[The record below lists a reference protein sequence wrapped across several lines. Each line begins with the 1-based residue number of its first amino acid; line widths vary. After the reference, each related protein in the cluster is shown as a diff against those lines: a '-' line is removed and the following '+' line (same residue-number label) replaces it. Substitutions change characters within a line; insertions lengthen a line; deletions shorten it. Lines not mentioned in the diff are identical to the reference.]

1 MCLTFGEGGGA
12 LGKVRHVSLLA
23 RFFLGRPLR
32 GRREKKIWP
41 KVRHC
46 LTRGGRGL
54 RGTDALSDFFFKK
67 IKNYLKCLKCS
78 KTCNKDI
85 KLF

>member
-1 MCLTFGEGGGA
+1 MLLQEA
-12 LGKVRHVSLLA
+12 VLVSDITRRDTNAGLL
-23 RFFLGRPLR
+23 LR
-32 GRREKKIWP
+32 GRHEKKIWP

-54 RGTDALSDFFFKK
+54 RGTDALSDFFLKK